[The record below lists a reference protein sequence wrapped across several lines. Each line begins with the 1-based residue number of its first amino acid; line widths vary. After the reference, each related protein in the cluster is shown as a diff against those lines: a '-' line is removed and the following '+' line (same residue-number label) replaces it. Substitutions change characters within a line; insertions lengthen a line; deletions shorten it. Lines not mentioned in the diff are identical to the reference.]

1 MPHTTPL
8 CPPCTTALPFGPRG
22 PAPSTGRLRAGCL
35 GAALLALV
43 AATASAQESEGPGT
57 GQPLWEVGVFAGALS
72 APAYPASSQ
81 QSRRALALP
90 YFIYR
95 GDVLRADRSG
105 VGARL
110 AHTDRWELDIGFS
123 GALPAS
129 SDDVELRRGMPDLG
143 TLIEFGPRAK
153 VKLAEPGPGQR
164 IMLDVPLRAALA
176 FGGGVRQVGLALE
189 PRLAY
194 ERGYAS
200 GWRART
206 AISLLVGDQQLNQYL
221 YGVPAAYATT
231 TRPAFEAQGGLISTR
246 LTLDVGKR
254 ITSDVSMFAF
264 VRHDLH
270 SNSANRSSPLFAQD
284 TGTSLGLGLT
294 WTLGRS
300 STRVASGP

>member
-1 MPHTTPL
+1 MQPTQPARTHRTPPL
-8 CPPCTTALPFGPRG
+8 RHNANPAAPRASG
-22 PAPSTGRLRAGCL
+22 LNAARMVAGL
-35 GAALLALV
+35 LAVAAGAAL
-43 AATASAQESEGPGT
+43 AQAPNAPPPGL
-57 GQPLWEVGVFAGALS
+57 PLWEVGVFAGALS

-110 AHTDRWELDIGFS
+110 AQTDRWELDVGFS

-164 IMLDVPLRAALA
+164 IVLDVPLRAALA

-206 AISLLVGDQQLNQYL
+206 AISLLVGDQQLNQYF
-221 YGVPAAYATT
+221 YGVPAAYATP
-231 TRPAFEAQGGLISTR
+231 TRPAYEAQGGLISTR
-246 LTLDVGKR
+246 LMLDVGKQ
-254 ITSDVSMFAF
+254 ITSDVSLFAF
-264 VRHDLH
+264 ARHDLH
-270 SNSANRSSPLFAQD
+270 SGSANRASPLFAQD

-300 STRVASGP
+300 GTLATSGP